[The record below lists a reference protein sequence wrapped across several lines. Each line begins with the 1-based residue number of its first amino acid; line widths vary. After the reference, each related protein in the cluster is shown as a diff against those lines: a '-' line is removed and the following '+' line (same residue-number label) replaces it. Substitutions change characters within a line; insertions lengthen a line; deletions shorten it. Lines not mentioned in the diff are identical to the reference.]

1 MNLESYEKDV
11 LPLIRTDLRIACLS
25 PNVIEYVEECLLQAY
40 AAGRRDEARQQA
52 IDAVAASRHQKSLS
66 DMCLAA
72 MGVKL

>member
-25 PNVIEYVEECLLQAY
+25 PKVIEYVEECCLKAY
-40 AAGRRDEARQQA
+40 AAGRRDEAKQQA
-52 IDAVAASRHQKSLS
+52 VDSVAAARHQRSLS
-66 DMCLAA
+66 DMCLSA